1 MSGLIF
7 HLMMCFPLVFS
18 GSGFICFSELVY
30 RKAYQGANADYD
42 GVGKVP
48 HIASVEGIEIRPGFY
63 ENYHDEVYRAID
75 EGGNAAEEGLAF
87 LGFIAFGLD
96 EDI

>member
-1 MSGLIF
+1 MCKKSRGSAAGL
-7 HLMMCFPLVFS
+7 LS
-18 GSGFICFSELVY
+18 FICFAELVY
-30 RKAYQGANADYD
+30 RKAYQGANADNY

-63 ENYHDEVYRAID
+63 ENYHDEVYRSID
-75 EGGNAAEEGLAF
+75 EGGNAAEESLAF
-87 LGFIAFGLD
+87 LGFIAFGLN